1 LYQEWL
7 LADPEHVGW
16 TVRLHMAMFGA
27 VVTLGA
33 LAGMGLALL
42 NPPMQSSTVLVVVA
56 ASREIQTQ
64 ALIAGSDPVLI
75 LVSRSGPL
83 SLGQLL
89 HQVQVQVQPAGRS
102 VLAIT
107 VKAQTAAVAEAAAT
121 AVARSYVTLVS
132 SPGAPGGPVRAA
144 VARPSPIAT
153 GTTTPAWVAG
163 FAALG
168 ALAGAGLMIM
178 WRPVLPR

>member
-75 LVSRSGPL
+75 PVSRSGPL
-83 SLGQLL
+83 SLGQLI
-89 HQVQVQVQPAGRS
+89 HQGQVQPAGRS